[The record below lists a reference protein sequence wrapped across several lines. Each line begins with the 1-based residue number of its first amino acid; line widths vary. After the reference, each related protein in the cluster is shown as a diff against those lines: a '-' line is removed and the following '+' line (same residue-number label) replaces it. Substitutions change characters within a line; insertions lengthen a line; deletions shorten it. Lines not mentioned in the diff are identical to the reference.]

1 MVEAAQAIMKTMGLL
16 VLLESC
22 IVMAIFFVWV
32 VKVEFSWFFGLDIF
46 KWLKEF
52 TMKLKVLFVKKLIRV
67 NKDIDKL
74 NKKEKV
80 ILNEKI

>member
-1 MVEAAQAIMKTMGLL
+1 MIEAAQAIMKTMGLL

-22 IVMAIFFVWV
+22 IVMVIFFVWV
-32 VKVEFSWFFGLDIF
+32 VKIEFSWFFGLDIF

-52 TMKLKVLFVKKLIRV
+52 TRKLKVLFVKKLIRV

>member
-22 IVMAIFFVWV
+22 IVMTVFFVWV
-32 VKVEFSWFFGLDIF
+32 IKIEFSWFFGLDIF

-52 TMKLKVLFVKKLIRV
+52 TRKLKVLFVKKLIRV

-80 ILNEKI
+80 VLNEEI

>member
-22 IVMAIFFVWV
+22 IVMVVFFVWV

-52 TMKLKVLFVKKLIRV
+52 TRKLKVLFVKKLIRV

>member
-22 IVMAIFFVWV
+22 IVMVVFFVWV
-32 VKVEFSWFFGLDIF
+32 VKIEFSWFFGIDIF
-46 KWLKEF
+46 KKLKEVSLK
-52 TMKLKVLFVKKLIRV
+52 MKVWFVKKLT
-67 NKDIDKL
+67 KTSKEIDKL
-74 NKKEKV
+74 NNKERV

>member
-1 MVEAAQAIMKTMGLL
+1 MTEAAQAIMKTMGLL

-32 VKVEFSWFFGLDIF
+32 VKIEFSWFFGLDIF

-52 TMKLKVLFVKKLIRV
+52 TRKLKVSFVKKLIRV

>member
-1 MVEAAQAIMKTMGLL
+1 MIEAAQAIMKTMGLI

-32 VKVEFSWFFGLDIF
+32 VKIEFSWFFGLDIF

-52 TMKLKVLFVKKLIRV
+52 TRKLKVLFVKKLIRV

>member
-1 MVEAAQAIMKTMGLL
+1 MIEAAQAIMKTMGLL

-52 TMKLKVLFVKKLIRV
+52 TRKLKVLFVKKLIRV

>member
-22 IVMAIFFVWV
+22 IVMAVFFVWV

-52 TMKLKVLFVKKLIRV
+52 TRKLKVLFVKKLIRV

>member
-22 IVMAIFFVWV
+22 IVMAVFFVWV
-32 VKVEFSWFFGLDIF
+32 VKIEFSWFFGLDIF

-52 TMKLKVLFVKKLIRV
+52 TGKLKVLFVKKLIRV

>member
-22 IVMAIFFVWV
+22 IVMAVFFVWV

-52 TMKLKVLFVKKLIRV
+52 TRKLKVLFVKKMIRV

>member
-22 IVMAIFFVWV
+22 IVMTIFFVWV
-32 VKVEFSWFFGLDIF
+32 IKIEFSWFFGLDIF

-52 TMKLKVLFVKKLIRV
+52 TRKLKVLFVKKLIRV

-80 ILNEKI
+80 VLNEEI

>member
-22 IVMAIFFVWV
+22 IVMVIFFVWV

-52 TMKLKVLFVKKLIRV
+52 TRKLKVLFVKKLIRV

>member
-52 TMKLKVLFVKKLIRV
+52 TRKLKVLFVKKLIRV

>member
-16 VLLESC
+16 VLLESS
-22 IVMAIFFVWV
+22 IVMALFFVWV

>member
-22 IVMAIFFVWV
+22 IVMAVFFVWV
-32 VKVEFSWFFGLDIF
+32 VKIEFSWFFGLDIF

-52 TMKLKVLFVKKLIRV
+52 TRKLKVLFVKKLIRV